1 VEKGI
6 LDHIQ
11 APPNVRLGCQLRPAE
26 DLLVVPILPVETKAA
41 DEGLDPNFLAGR
53 EQDIVVLFADLR
65 GFTRIAEDKLP
76 YDVVFLLNRYFDVVG
91 DAIELAGG
99 TANQFTGDGVM
110 ALFGME
116 AGPEVGCRQALAA
129 ACEIIRGLEELSQ
142 AFSGE
147 LQEPLKAGIGIHTG
161 QAVVGH
167 MGHGIATYLTAVG
180 DTVHVASRFQ
190 ELTKEYRCQMV
201 ISDLVARRAGI
212 DASGFDRH
220 QVTVRNRER
229 PLAVRTIGDLE
240 MLNRCL
246 SPVS

>member
-1 VEKGI
+1 
-6 LDHIQ
+6 
-11 APPNVRLGCQLRPAE
+11 
-26 DLLVVPILPVETKAA
+26 
-41 DEGLDPNFLAGR
+41 
-53 EQDIVVLFADLR
+53 VVLFADLR
-65 GFTRIAEDKLP
+65 GFTRIAENKLP

-116 AGPEVGCRQALAA
+116 TGPEEGCRQALAA
-129 ACEIIRGLEELSQ
+129 ACEMVHGLEELSS

-147 LQEPLKAGIGIHTG
+147 LEEPLKVGIGIHTG

-167 MGHGIATYLTAVG
+167 MGHGIALYLTAVG

-190 ELTKEYRCQMV
+190 DLTKEYGCQMV
-201 ISDLVARRAGI
+201 ISDLVAQRAGI
-212 DASGFDRH
+212 DASEFARH
-220 QVTVRNRER
+220 ELTVRNRER
-229 PLAVRTIGDLE
+229 PITIRTISDLD